1 MKRQHHKVVTGA
13 LGILAV
19 LALSACSGGGT
30 TGTDA
35 TGGGEVGD
43 TSQAESVLAEA
54 QAEITSADIPESSP
68 AIAEDKLVIGIPCA
82 YAAEGCKRGV
92 DGVEEAAKHLG
103 WGYQMIDPAGDP
115 EQMREA
121 VRTAIQLGAD
131 GIFLGA
137 LPSDIVADEV
147 AEARAA
153 GIKVIDMFEP
163 APDGFADATS
173 MSDHYEAGYWNAAYV
188 TVATEG
194 AGKVITVN
202 DPEFP
207 SVSTWY
213 EGFSDGLAELCP
225 GCTVVRELTFQIA
238 NLQSQVPVDFQAAL
252 TANPDTDAVWTAYDP
267 VYAAIQPVIERSD
280 SDLIVVSHNGDP
292 FAVDDIESGDAPL
305 KASVA
310 YSIEWQ
316 SYAAVDQMN
325 RLFDGSL
332 DADLTNYVVPQ
343 KQLTIDNITS
353 NPFDGD
359 YDWKSE
365 YLALWGLTS

>member
-1 MKRQHHKVVTGA
+1 MKTQHHKVVTGA
-13 LGILAV
+13 LGILAL
-19 LALSACSGGGT
+19 LALSACSGQGT
-30 TGTDA
+30 SDS
-35 TGGGEVGD
+35 GGGDAAGGD
-43 TSQAESVLAEA
+43 TSAAEEVVAEA
-54 QAEITSADIPESSP
+54 TAEITGGAIPESSP

-92 DGVEEAAKHLG
+92 DAVEEAAGELG
-103 WGYQMIDPAGDP
+103 WEYQMIDPAGDP

-137 LPSDIVADEV
+137 LPSAVVADEV
-147 AEARAA
+147 ADARSA
-153 GIKVIDMFEP
+153 GIKVVNMYEP
-163 APDGFADATS
+163 APDDFADANS
-173 MSDHYEAGYWNAAYV
+173 MSDHYQAGYWNAAYV
-188 TVATEG
+188 AVATEG
-194 AGKVITVN
+194 AGKIITVN

-207 SVSTWY
+207 SVTTWY
-213 EGFSDGLAELCP
+213 EGFTDGLAELCP

-280 SDLIVVSHNGDP
+280 NADLIVVSHNGDP
-292 FAVDDIESGDAPL
+292 FAVDDIESGDKPL

-325 RLFDGSL
+325 RLF
-332 DADLTNYVVPQ
+332 ADELEGEQADFVVPQ

-359 YDWKSE
+359 YDWKAD
-365 YLALWGLTS
+365 YLAIWDSAS